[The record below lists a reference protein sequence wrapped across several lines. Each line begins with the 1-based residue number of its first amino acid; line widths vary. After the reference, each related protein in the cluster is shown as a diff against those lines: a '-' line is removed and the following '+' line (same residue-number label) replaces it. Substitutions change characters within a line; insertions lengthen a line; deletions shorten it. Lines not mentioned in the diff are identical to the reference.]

1 MTAGMACGSCLGC
14 RTTHCLL
21 LTPRGQGV
29 VPGDAGGY
37 WGAVPSLIRK
47 GNAEGVGGNWEEDTE
62 REEDVRERNDGTA
75 I

>member
-1 MTAGMACGSCLGC
+1 MRQLSGLSHYTLPITHTSWPGSGSWRRWWLLG
-14 RTTHCLL
+14 
-21 LTPRGQGV
+21 
-29 VPGDAGGY
+29 A
-37 WGAVPSLIRK
+37 APSLIRK